1 MRVLSRW
8 RHDAAI
14 TGSNWPAMFN
24 NEQVLLPAPYSFF
37 NLRSPITQSLKYVAP
52 AAYIPIAP
60 LNLGILFLAKDVFG
74 KILYKSKIWY
84 IFMPKLF
91 SNVQLK

>member
-1 MRVLSRW
+1 MTR
-8 RHDAAI
+8 
-14 TGSNWPAMFN
+14 
-24 NEQVLLPAPYSFF
+24 
-37 NLRSPITQSLKYVAP
+37 SLKYVPP

-60 LNLGILFLAKDVFG
+60 LNLGILFQAKDFFG
-74 KILYKSKIWY
+74 KIQYKSKIWY